1 MKSAENFSLSRKV
14 QELTLLYEISQLFI
28 SVPDPKK
35 VLSGVLN
42 ILHSRMGMKRGTIT
56 LLDPLTLKL
65 NIEAAHGLND
75 QERERGRYE
84 VGEGITGK
92 VVETGEPIIVP
103 RIGEEPLFLNRTK
116 ARCEIEKKE
125 NISFICVPIRSG
137 TFTHGALS
145 VDRLF
150 GDEVSFEEDVRLLTI
165 IASNLAQAI
174 KISRMMEDERDH
186 LRDENITLK
195 ERLKDRY
202 NSYNIVGSSNK
213 MREVFVMI
221 ERVSGSDAT
230 VLIRGES
237 GTGKELVA
245 NAIHYNSLRTEGP
258 FIKVNCAALPE
269 TLMESELFGHE
280 RGAYTGALERRI
292 GRFERAHEGTLFLDE
307 IGSLNLNAQAKIL
320 RVLQERELERV
331 GGDKNIQVDVRIIA
345 ATNKLLEKALE
356 EGNFREDLYY
366 RLNIFPIYMPPL
378 RERKTDILLLADY
391 FLEVYSKKYNKD
403 IRRISTPAIDM
414 LMRYHWPGNVREL
427 ENCIERAVVLCTDHV
442 IHSYAMPP
450 TLQTSEASNTVSSH
464 SLHGAVATFEKEL
477 IIDALKT
484 TSGHIAAAARLLSTT
499 ERIMGIRI
507 KKYGINPKLYH

>member
-1 MKSAENFSLSRKV
+1 MESLKNSPLSRKV
-14 QELTLLYEISQLFI
+14 KELTLLYEISQLLV

-35 VLSGVLN
+35 VLPGVLN
-42 ILHSRMGMKRGTIT
+42 ILYSRMGMKRGTIT
-56 LLDPLTLKL
+56 LLDPFTLEL
-65 NIEAAHGLND
+65 NIEVAHGLNH

-116 ARCEIEKKE
+116 ARRDMEKKE

-137 TFTHGALS
+137 TLIYGALS

-174 KISRMMEDERDH
+174 KISRMMDDERNH

-202 NSYNIVGSSNK
+202 NSYSIVGSSNK
-213 MREVFVMI
+213 MREVFEMI
-221 ERVSGSDAT
+221 ERVSESDAT

-237 GTGKELVA
+237 GTGKELVT
-245 NAIHYNSLRTEGP
+245 NAIHYNSLRAEGP

-280 RGAYTGALERRI
+280 KGAFTGAIGKRR
-292 GRFERAHEGTLFLDE
+292 GRFERAHQGTLFLDE
-307 IGSLNLNAQAKIL
+307 IGSLHLNAQAKIL

-331 GGDKNIQVDVRIIA
+331 GGDKNIPVDVRIIA

-366 RLNIFPIYMPPL
+366 RLNIFPIYIPPL

-391 FLEVYSKKYNKD
+391 FLQLYSKKYNKD

-427 ENCIERAVVLCTDHV
+427 ENCIERAIVLCTDHV
-442 IHSYAMPP
+442 IHSYSMPP
-450 TLQTSEASNTVSSH
+450 TLQTSEASNTVVSG
-464 SLHGAVATFEKEL
+464 SLHAAVATLEKEL

-484 TSGHIAAAARLLSTT
+484 TSGHMAKAARLLGIT
-499 ERIMGIRI
+499 ERIIGIRI
-507 KKYGINPKLYH
+507 KKYAIDPRQYH

>member
-1 MKSAENFSLSRKV
+1 MEYVNNMSLSRKV
-14 QELTLLYEISQLFI
+14 QELTLLYEISQLLV
-28 SVPDPKK
+28 SVPDSKK
-35 VLSGVLN
+35 VLPNVLN
-42 ILHSRMGMKRGTIT
+42 TLHSIMGMKRGTIT
-56 LLDPLTLKL
+56 LLDPLTQELK
-65 NIEAAHGLND
+65 IEAAHGLND
-75 QERERGRYE
+75 QEKERGHYE
-84 VGEGITGK
+84 VGEGITGR
-92 VVETGEPIIVP
+92 VVETGKPIIVP
-103 RIGEEPLFLNRTK
+103 CIGEEPLFLNRTK
-116 ARCEIEKKE
+116 ARREIEKKE
-125 NISFICVPIRSG
+125 NISFICVPIMTG
-137 TFTHGALS
+137 TIVYGALS

-150 GDEVSFEEDVRLLTI
+150 GDHISFEEDARLLTI

-174 KISRMMEDERDH
+174 KISRMMEDERNH

-213 MREVFVMI
+213 MREVFMMI

-245 NAIHYNSLRTEGP
+245 NAIHYNSLRAEQP

-280 RGAYTGALERRI
+280 KGAFTGAIERRI
-292 GRFERAHEGTLFLDE
+292 GRFERAHGGTLFLDE

-331 GGDKNIQVDVRIIA
+331 GGDTNILVDVRIIA

-366 RLNIFPIYMPPL
+366 RLNIFPIYIPPL
-378 RERKTDILLLADY
+378 RERRTDILLLADY

-442 IHSYAMPP
+442 IHSYYLPP
-450 TLQTSEASNTVSSH
+450 TLQTSEASNTVASG
-464 SLHGAVATFEKEL
+464 SLHVAVATFEKEL

-484 TSGHIAAAARLLSTT
+484 TSGHIAAAARLLGTT
-499 ERIMGIRI
+499 ERIIGIRI
-507 KKYGINPKLYH
+507 KKYRINPKQYN